1 MQERTGKRKND
12 RKKALPDSVM
22 IHAVPAAKCIFWG
35 PVKPPLSLW
44 DQNGWHDI
52 AGTKNGCLRKWKV
65 SLECFCHAYI
75 SIYIPTGL
83 IGRSEKSLESRSQ
96 IVVSEAR
103 WFLPSPL
110 GQRVALMQLMIV
122 IGFNN
127 SRLWESR
134 NRVPAH
140 PVVYFNLSEMIP
152 LSLSQFLQCNI
163 ISNYLCW
170 WWNRWGPITKETKP
184 GLAVFPLMIKTQ
196 RQLYTLRCHIAVRVS
211 ISWGRESIKKLTPW
225 WRMTQIQ

>member
-12 RKKALPDSVM
+12 RKKALPDSVI

-52 AGTKNGCLRKWKV
+52 AGTKKGCLRKWKV

-75 SIYIPTGL
+75 SSYIPTGL
-83 IGRSEKSLESRSQ
+83 IGCSEKSLESRSQ

-122 IGFNN
+122 IGFSN

-134 NRVPAH
+134 NRVPAC
-140 PVVYFNLSEMIP
+140 PVVYFNLSEMTPRAFLNVFSAIS
-152 LSLSQFLQCNI
+152 SLTTCAGDETGAAPSQRKQ
-163 ISNYLCW
+163 SQDWQSSHW
-170 WWNRWGPITKETKP
+170 WSRHRGSCT
-184 GLAVFPLMIKTQ
+184 
-196 RQLYTLRCHIAVRVS
+196 R
-211 ISWGRESIKKLTPW
+211 
-225 WRMTQIQ
+225 